1 MLGLLHV
8 KTCIFFT
15 VIYSYESMEPVSLSS
30 PHMLAHLLLPLS
42 STLHISF
49 TLYAYS
55 PLPFTCT
62 ANRSAVIRR
71 SSHVGNSGQMGYL
84 ECSSDQLL
92 SCGRFPTTRFG
103 ALGRG
108 FLKSGARIHLYR
120 ITIAGPT
127 LTWRA
132 SCKKEKSLSS
142 IKRKTQCQI

>member
-1 MLGLLHV
+1 MTPPALARWLRGLRSILNMLL
-8 KTCIFFT
+8 K
-15 VIYSYESMEPVSLSS
+15 
-30 PHMLAHLLLPLS
+30 
-42 STLHISF
+42 
-49 TLYAYS
+49 LYAYS

-120 ITIAGPT
+120 ITIAGPL

-132 SCKKEKSLSS
+132 DDR
-142 IKRKTQCQI
+142 KR